1 MDISRVG
8 RKGSNGAYIPAASS
22 KSGEKSFSQSF
33 GQQMNDQ
40 QRQEY
45 RERVETLFGE
55 IRKDAQ
61 NLLRKKNLAQFEA
74 YRQRISVLLGEILQH
89 GYLFE
94 SEKIRDGRGHERIY
108 ATVSVVDDKME
119 SLGNDLLKEN
129 SEQLDLISR
138 MDEIRGLI
146 MDLFS

>member
-8 RKGSNGAYIPAASS
+8 RRENTGAYIPAASS
-22 KSGEKSFSQSF
+22 KSEERSFSQSF
-33 GQQMNDQ
+33 GQQMDDQ

-45 RERVETLFGE
+45 RERVEALFGE

-61 NLLRKKNLAQFEA
+61 NLLFKKNLAQFEA
-74 YRQRISVLLGEILQH
+74 YRQRISVLLGEILH
-89 GYLFE
+89 HAYLFE
-94 SEKIRDGRGHERIY
+94 SEKVRDGRGRERIY
-108 ATVSVVDDKME
+108 ATVSVVDDKMKE
-119 SLGNDLLKEN
+119 LGNDLLKEN
-129 SEQLDLISR
+129 SEQLNLISR

>member
-8 RKGSNGAYIPAASS
+8 RKENAGAYVPAATP
-22 KSGEKSFSQSF
+22 KNGEKSFSQSF

-45 RERVETLFGE
+45 RERVEALFGE

-61 NLLRKKNLAQFEA
+61 NLLSRKDMAQFEA
-74 YRQRISVLLGEILQH
+74 YRQRISLLLDEILH
-89 GYLFE
+89 HAYLFE
-94 SEKIRDGRGHERIY
+94 SKKVRDGRGRERVY
-108 ATVSVVDDKME
+108 AMVSVVDDKMKE
-119 SLGNDLLKEN
+119 LGNELLEEN